1 MAYSMPGQQIIRGL
15 ELASKAD
22 GLIFLFFYSS
32 CCESLLMGSTV
43 ALQGWGPGFESD
55 LGPQL
60 HVLPGFLWFPP
71 ELKKHTGR
79 LIGFLWI
86 WPQVSY
92 WALGAD
98 VRDCNLCIGARSVL
112 YMGS

>member
-1 MAYSMPGQQIIRGL
+1 
-15 ELASKAD
+15 
-22 GLIFLFFYSS
+22 
-32 CCESLLMGSTV
+32 MGSTV

-71 ELKKHTGR
+71 ELKKPIGS

-86 WPQVSY
+86 WPQVRY
-92 WALGAD
+92 GALRTD
-98 VRDCNLCIGARSVL
+98 VRDCNLCIGARLCYIWEMNRLVL
-112 YMGS
+112 PILTNI